1 MTSVGVVDVVGRLT
15 ADVVRTSY
23 WTGHSESV
31 IYAGVVWAM
40 VGIGIAIIA
49 SGASQPLLLLVI
61 SAVVAA
67 FMMFIYSVLLL
78 ILNRRLLER
87 PLRPS
92 WPRIGAL
99 VFAIGLFGTL
109 SAAIIF
115 EQVRRF

>member
-1 MTSVGVVDVVGRLT
+1 
-15 ADVVRTSY
+15 
-23 WTGHSESV
+23 
-31 IYAGVVWAM
+31 
-40 VGIGIAIIA
+40 
-49 SGASQPLLLLVI
+49 
-61 SAVVAA
+61 VVAA

-78 ILNRRLLER
+78 ILNRRLLEK